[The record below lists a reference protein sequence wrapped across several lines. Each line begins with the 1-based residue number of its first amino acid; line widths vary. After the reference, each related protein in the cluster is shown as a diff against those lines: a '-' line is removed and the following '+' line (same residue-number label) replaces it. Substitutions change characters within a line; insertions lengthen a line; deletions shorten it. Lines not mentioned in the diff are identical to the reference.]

1 MRTRLLGLTAALAP
15 LMALSIATG
24 APASAAPGANCGSY
38 PPGNAY
44 GLRANIA
51 GTVGVRVTRV
61 KKGNTVTMTAR
72 VFRNGEVCSG
82 RKVGFWIHGPREF
95 YSDGSPKY
103 HLTGTATTDGNGI
116 ASLSRT
122 VINSFRWYA
131 DYVSDNGT
139 GVVNTRG
146 ADRLVQA
153 V

>member
-1 MRTRLLGLTAALAP
+1 MAAVMLTG
-15 LMALSIATG
+15 S
-24 APASAAPGANCGSY
+24 PASAEPGANCGSY

-44 GLRANIA
+44 GLRANVA

-61 KKGNTVTMTAR
+61 RTGGAVTLTAR

-95 YSDGSPKY
+95 YPDGTAKY
-103 HLTGTATTDGNGI
+103 HLTGTAVTDGNGI
-116 ASLSRT
+116 ASITRT
-122 VINSFRWYA
+122 VSNSFRWYA
-131 DYVSDNGT
+131 EYSSDNGT
-139 GVVNTRG
+139 GVASSRG

>member
-1 MRTRLLGLTAALAP
+1 MAAVMLTG
-15 LMALSIATG
+15 S
-24 APASAAPGANCGSY
+24 PASAEPGPNCGSY

-44 GLRANIA
+44 GLRANVA

-61 KKGNTVTMTAR
+61 AKGHTVVLTAR

-95 YSDGSPKY
+95 YPDGTPKY
-103 HLTGTATTDGNGI
+103 HLTGSAITDGRGI
-116 ASLSRT
+116 ASISRT

-131 DYVSDNGT
+131 EYVSDNGT
-139 GVVNTRG
+139 GVVNRRG
-146 ADRLVQA
+146 ADRLIQA